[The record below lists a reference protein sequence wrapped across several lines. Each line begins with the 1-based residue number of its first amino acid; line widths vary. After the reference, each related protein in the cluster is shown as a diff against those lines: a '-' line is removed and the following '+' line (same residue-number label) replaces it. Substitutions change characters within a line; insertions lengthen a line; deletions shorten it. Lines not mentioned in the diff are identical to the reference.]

1 MPDFLTARRYAH
13 RPASAPVVALAALL
27 AASIL
32 APSSAA
38 AQTTTG
44 GGAAATVDQRVDEVR
59 PGAPAAPREEDAA
72 PGIAV
77 PDAAGTAPA
86 AAPAFPDF
94 VLAGVVL
101 EGARAVPPESL
112 APLYEPYLARSVGP
126 EDLAEIAGAV
136 TTRYREA
143 GYILSRAEVP
153 PQSVDSGILRLRVIE
168 GYVADVRVEGLD
180 GARAEEARARLSRAM
195 TDRPARL
202 ADIDRAISL
211 VGAMAGVTVADSQVE
226 EIDSAEDGAHR
237 LIVTA
242 EAETLDAVVYADNRG
257 DREVGPMLAWFGVG
271 ANDALGAGERIEGG
285 VYTVPNDPQEL
296 LYGEARVIAPIGRNG
311 TKVDVALSGS
321 SSESGGNQDDND
333 LIARSRTLTLGAEHP
348 LILGRRETLS
358 LRGEVRLGRLSE
370 EQQQTQTYEDRT
382 RILSLSLDYRRS
394 GLFEGTDVDGGLT
407 LDQGID
413 VLDAN
418 GADDPDNS
426 LADGSGSFTKL
437 EAEGGVTQAL
447 PADLSVRLAG
457 RGQVADRA
465 LLTGQQFQ
473 LGGARFGR
481 AYGYGEVS
489 GEHGLAGLL
498 EVRRTGRLDL
508 LGLGGYQLYGFADVG
523 SVWDRTATGG
533 YDRESLASAGAG
545 VRLWSPGYGFYADAQ
560 LAQPLT
566 RDPDATD
573 DDAPR
578 FFLGVSGDF

>member
-1 MPDFLTARRYAH
+1 M
-13 RPASAPVVALAALL
+13 AALL
-27 AASIL
+27 AAWML
-32 APSSAA
+32 AVSPAA

-44 GGAAATVDQRVDEVR
+44 GGASATVQQRVDEVR
-59 PGAPAAPREEDAA
+59 PGAPTEPTEGGAAS
-72 PGIAV
+72 GIAV
-77 PDAAGTAPA
+77 PDASEAAPA
-86 AAPAFPDF
+86 APPTAPDF
-94 VLAGVVL
+94 VLAGVVI

-112 APLYEPYLARSVGP
+112 APIYEPYLARSVGP
-126 EDLAEIAGAV
+126 EELAEIAGAV

-143 GYILSRAEVP
+143 GYILSRAEIP
-153 PQSVDSGILRLRVIE
+153 PQSVDSGILRLKVIE
-168 GYVADVRVEGLD
+168 GHVAEIRIEGLD
-180 GARAEEARARLSRAM
+180 GARAEEAQARLNRVM
-195 TDRPARL
+195 TEQPARL
-202 ADIDRAISL
+202 ADMDRAISL
-211 VGAMAGVTVADSQVE
+211 VEAMAGVTVADSRVE
-226 EIDSAEDGAHR
+226 EVEAGDRDGAHR

-296 LYGEARVIAPIGRNG
+296 LYGEARVIAPIGRDG
-311 TKVDVALSGS
+311 TTIDAALSGS
-321 SSESGGNQDDND
+321 SSESGGDQDDND

-358 LRGEVRLGRLSE
+358 VRGEVRLGRLSE
-370 EQQQTQTYEDRT
+370 EQQETQTYEDRT
-382 RILSLSLDYRRS
+382 RILSLSLDYRRT
-394 GLFEGTDVDGGLT
+394 GLFEGTDVEGGLT

-413 VLDAN
+413 VLGAN

-447 PADLSVRLAG
+447 PAGLSVRLAG

-473 LGGARFGR
+473 FGGARFGR

-498 EVRRTGRLDL
+498 ELRRTGRLDL

-545 VRLWSPGYGFYADAQ
+545 LRLWSPGYGFYADAQ